1 MVIGYISYLGY
12 STSLPPPIFNGLY
25 FSLALK
31 YPRSTVQTG
40 VWFTQLTKAS
50 LSILAQQY
58 YWYEAFV
65 TCNLAVSWNHF
76 TELLLPCALYWY
88 GIGTTKQGSWRKAY
102 LSPFSLSLS
111 ETSLDPARSNKISA
125 LSLQRG
131 IYSCLFRSVLQ
142 LTDHFYDGL
151 MCVVFAG
158 VVAVVLGPYGRK
170 GRSFTPKRNFNDKLH
185 SILYSDFC
193 LLAVNG
199 LC

>member
-131 IYSCLFRSVLQ
+131 IYSCLPLRSPA
-142 LTDHFYDGL
+142 H
-151 MCVVFAG
+151 
-158 VVAVVLGPYGRK
+158 
-170 GRSFTPKRNFNDKLH
+170 RSFLWWFDVCC
-185 SILYSDFC
+185 FC
-193 LLAVNG
+193 WCCCCCAWTLRQKGEVIHAYKEF
-199 LC
+199 